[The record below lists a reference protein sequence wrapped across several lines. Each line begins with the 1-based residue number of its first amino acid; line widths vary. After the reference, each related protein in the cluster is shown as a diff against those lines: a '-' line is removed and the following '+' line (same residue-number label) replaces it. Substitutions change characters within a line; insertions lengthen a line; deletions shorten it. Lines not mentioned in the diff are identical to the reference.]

1 MLVWM
6 GVLLFGILVTLIFEV
21 LQLLAIQAAVGTVG
35 KTGWATTMSNEW
47 LMVMAGQALTGTIM
61 AMNKKSWWHAQK
73 IGMGEEKSADAEVKT
88 EALLGFFG
96 F

>member
-1 MLVWM
+1 
-6 GVLLFGILVTLIFEV
+6 
-21 LQLLAIQAAVGTVG
+21 
-35 KTGWATTMSNEW
+35 MSNEW
-47 LMVMAGQALTGTIM
+47 LMVMAGQALSGTIM